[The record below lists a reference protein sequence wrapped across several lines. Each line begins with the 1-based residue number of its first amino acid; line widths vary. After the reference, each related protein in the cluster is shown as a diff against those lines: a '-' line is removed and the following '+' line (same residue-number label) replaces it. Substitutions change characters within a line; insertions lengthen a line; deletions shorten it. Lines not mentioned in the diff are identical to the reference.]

1 MVPDFESF
9 RATDGVGLAFY
20 HQKPDEARDVR
31 MPPVFLLHG
40 FASDSEISWIN
51 SGMVRTLL
59 ESGREV
65 FAVDARGHGLSDK
78 PHDSGLYG
86 GTRRSRDMS
95 ELWDSLRVDQV
106 DLVGHS
112 MGGVLAL
119 IAASSERRIRRL
131 VLSGVGRH
139 QLEYDGGPLPHFDS
153 AGFAA
158 ALTVGDPNDITDPG
172 MRQFRKEVDESNNDR
187 LALAAHLRVF
197 HTDPFAFAQITAPT
211 LVIAG
216 EDDTLSPEPQL
227 LADAIPNGQAM
238 TVPGDHSGAK
248 TTPAFINTV
257 ATFLNQQNRTR
268 RT

>member
-1 MVPDFESF
+1 
-9 RATDGVGLAFY
+9 
-20 HQKPDEARDVR
+20 

-51 SGMVRTLL
+51 PGMIRMLVA
-59 ESGREV
+59 SGREV

-78 PHDSGLYG
+78 PHDSGFYG

-95 ELWDSLRVDQV
+95 ELWDSLGLNQV

-119 IAASSERRIRRL
+119 IAASTDRRIRRL
-131 VLSGVGRH
+131 VLSGIGRY
-139 QLEYDGGPLPHFDS
+139 QLEYDGGPLPHFNS

-158 ALTVGDPNDITDPG
+158 ALTVDDPSEITDPE
-172 MRQFRKEVDESNNDR
+172 MQHFREEIDESNNGR
-187 LALAAHLRVF
+187 LALAAHLQVF
-197 HTDPFAFAQITAPT
+197 HADPFAFDQVTAPT

-227 LADAIPNGQAM
+227 LAEAIPNGEAM
-238 TVPGDHSGAK
+238 TLPGDHSRAK
-248 TTPAFINTV
+248 TTSEFINAV
-257 ATFLNQQNRTR
+257 ATFLNPPNS
-268 RT
+268 